1 MLGEEKADTPEL
13 RKVKYEAGDVKQQL
27 SSGVRSCLHRYKCVS
42 FGELRTLLEQF
53 NISIEERCGT
63 IEGRDYAGIMYG
75 ALTDDGQR
83 IGTPIKSSRIGQDV
97 GYKALKRY
105 YERCAVK
112 IKEQELYSH
121 TRDAVAGAMN
131 ATTSMSEFRELL
143 RAERIDAVFRI
154 NDAGRIYGATFIDYE
169 SGVVAN
175 GSRLGKE
182 FSANSFEQH
191 FTERDMFDGISAVP
205 VPDILRPVQ
214 SGDEPDAYPLIPG
227 VDYDP
232 DFLEDIRAEED
243 EPGEENHP
251 REKQTP
257 NPYSLFDI
265 FDGRGAAEEEYRQQQ
280 KRKKRRKRHR

>member
-1 MLGEEKADTPEL
+1 M
-13 RKVKYEAGDVKQQL
+13 KQQL

-42 FGELRTLLEQF
+42 FGELRTLLEVF

-83 IGTPIKSSRIGQDV
+83 IGTPVKSSRIGQDV

-121 TRDAVAGAMN
+121 TRDAVAGAMK
-131 ATTSMSEFRELL
+131 ATTSMSEFRQLL
-143 RAERIDAVFRI
+143 RSERIDVVFRI
-154 NDAGRIYGATFIDYE
+154 NDAGRIYGVTFIDHE

-182 FSANSFEQH
+182 FSANSLEQH
-191 FTERDMFDGISAVP
+191 FTERDSLDRVP
-205 VPDILRPVQ
+205 TVPILEMPHV
-214 SGDEPDAYPLIPG
+214 EFPDDTTGEYPLIPG
-227 VDYDP
+227 IDYDP
-232 DFLEDIRAEED
+232 DFLEDIWPDEE
-243 EPGEENHP
+243 ELYEE
-251 REKQTP
+251 EKPPQKRFANP
-257 NPYSLFDI
+257 NSLFDVL
-265 FDGRGAAEEEYRQQQ
+265 DSNRATAEEEYQQQ
-280 KRKKRRKRHR
+280 RKRRRRRKRHR